1 MTGTYDF
8 AIAGLGAM
16 GSAAAY
22 HLARR
27 GASVL
32 GLDRYAPP
40 HTLGSSHGE
49 TRIIREAYF
58 EHPSYVP
65 IIQRAYELW
74 EQLED
79 ESGRDLFLQ
88 SGGVMVGPPD
98 STLVTGAEL
107 SARMHDLPYE
117 RLSPTEV
124 TERFP
129 ALTPAE
135 DTIAI
140 WDSRAG
146 ILFPEDCVRS
156 HLDIAMANGA
166 DLRFDEPVDSWE
178 PNGEGVRAADREGRI
193 QRRQAAAVRGRVDP
207 RARQRPPAAASRRER
222 QVLVWFEPTAN
233 PGLLLAADR
242 CPIFLWDHGQDR
254 HFYGFPNMG
263 SGVKVALMHQ
273 GEETEVDS
281 LDREVS
287 QRDEDAVR
295 AMLERYLP
303 SANGPALSAEV
314 CMFTNTPDTHF
325 LIDFHPEAPQ
335 TLIASPCSGHGFKFA
350 SAIGEILAE
359 LLADGRS
366 RLNIDLFRL
375 DRFGAARA

>member
-1 MTGTYDF
+1 MTATHDV

-22 HLARR
+22 HLAKR

-117 RLSPTEV
+117 RLSPAEV
-124 TERFP
+124 TNRFP

-156 HLDIAMANGA
+156 HLDIARSNGA
-166 DLRFDEPVDSWE
+166 DLRFDEPVESWE
-178 PNGEGVRAADREGRI
+178 PDGDGVSVRTASGEYSAGKLLLSAGAWIPSLMNGLRLPLV
-193 QRRQAAAVRGRVDP
+193 V
-207 RARQRPPAAASRRER
+207 ER
-222 QVLVWFEPTAN
+222 QVLVWFEPKAN
-233 PGLLLAADR
+233 PGHFAADR

-263 SGVKVALMHQ
+263 TGVKVALMHQ
-273 GEETEVDS
+273 GEDTEVDS

-295 AMLERYLP
+295 AMLELYLP
-303 SANGPALSAEV
+303 SANGPALSAQV

-325 LIDFHPEAPQ
+325 LVDFHPEAPQ
-335 TLIASPCSGHGFKFA
+335 ALIASPCSGHGFKFA

-366 RLNIDLFRL
+366 KLNIDLFRL

>member
-1 MTGTYDF
+1 MTDTYDV

-22 HLARR
+22 HLAKK
-27 GASVL
+27 GVSVL

-107 SARMHDLPYE
+107 SARMHHLPYE
-117 RLSPTEV
+117 RLSPEET

-156 HLDIAMANGA
+156 HLDIARANGA
-166 DLRFDEPVDSWE
+166 DLRYDEPVESWE
-178 PNGEGVRAADREGRI
+178 PDGEGVRIRTAKGEYSAGKLLLSAGAWIPSLANGLSLPLE
-193 QRRQAAAVRGRVDP
+193 V
-207 RARQRPPAAASRRER
+207 ER
-222 QVLVWFEPTAN
+222 QVLVWFEPKDN
-233 PGLLLAADR
+233 PGHFAPDR

-263 SGVKVALMHQ
+263 AGVKVALMHQ
-273 GEETEVDS
+273 GEEAEPDS
-281 LDREVS
+281 IDREVS
-287 QRDEDAVR
+287 QQDEDAVR

-303 SANGPALSAEV
+303 SANGPALSAQV

-325 LIDFHPEAPQ
+325 LIDFHPEASQ
-335 TLIASPCSGHGFKFA
+335 VLIGSPCSGHGFKFA

-359 LLADGRS
+359 LLVDGRS
-366 RLNIDLFRL
+366 RLDIDLFRL
-375 DRFGAARA
+375 DRFGVALA

>member
-1 MTGTYDF
+1 MTDTYDV

-22 HLARR
+22 HLAKK
-27 GASVL
+27 GVSVL

-79 ESGRDLFLQ
+79 ESGRELFLQ
-88 SGGVMVGPPD
+88 SGGVMVGHPD

-107 SARMHDLPYE
+107 SARMHHLPYD
-117 RLSPTEV
+117 RLSPAEV

-156 HLDIAMANGA
+156 HLEIARANGA
-166 DLRFDEPVDSWE
+166 DLRFDEPLESWE
-178 PNGEGVRAADREGRI
+178 ADGDGVRLSTAKGEYSAGKLLLSAGAWIPGLMNGLSLPLE
-193 QRRQAAAVRGRVDP
+193 V
-207 RARQRPPAAASRRER
+207 ER
-222 QVLVWFEPTAN
+222 QVLVWFEPKDN
-233 PGLLLAADR
+233 PGHFAPDL

-263 SGVKVALMHQ
+263 TGVKVALMHQ
-273 GEETEVDS
+273 GEEAYPDS
-281 LDREVS
+281 IDREVS
-287 QRDEDAVR
+287 LQDEDAVR

-303 SANGPALSAEV
+303 SANGPALSAQV

-335 TLIASPCSGHGFKFA
+335 TLIGSPCSGHGFKFA

-359 LLADGRS
+359 LLVDGRS

-375 DRFGAARA
+375 DRFTTART

>member
-1 MTGTYDF
+1 MTETYDF

-22 HLARR
+22 HLAKKDV
-27 GASVL
+27 SVL

-74 EQLED
+74 EQLEE
-79 ESGRDLFLQ
+79 ESGRNLFLQ

-107 SARMHDLPYE
+107 SARMHRLPYE
-117 RLSPTEV
+117 RLSPAEV

-156 HLDIAMANGA
+156 HLDIARANGA
-166 DLRFDEPVDSWE
+166 DLRFDEPVESWE
-178 PNGEGVRAADREGRI
+178 PDGEGVR
-193 QRRQAAAVRGRVDP
+193 VRTAKGEYSAGKLLLSAGAWIPGLMNGVSLP
-207 RARQRPPAAASRRER
+207 LEVER
-222 QVLVWFEPTAN
+222 QVLVWFEPKDS
-233 PGLLLAADR
+233 PGHFDPDR

-263 SGVKVALMHQ
+263 TGVKVALMHQ
-273 GEETEVDS
+273 GEETDVDS

-287 QRDEDAVR
+287 RRDEDAVR

-303 SANGPALSAEV
+303 SANGPALSAQV

-325 LIDFHPEAPQ
+325 LIDSHPEAPQ
-335 TLIASPCSGHGFKFA
+335 TLVASPCSGHGFKFA

-359 LLADGRS
+359 LLVDGRS

>member
-1 MTGTYDF
+1 MAHTYDV

-22 HLARR
+22 HLAKK

-40 HTLGSSHGE
+40 HTMGSSHGE

-74 EQLED
+74 EELER

-88 SGGVMVGPPD
+88 SGGVMVGPPEG
-98 STLVTGAEL
+98 TLVTGAEL
-107 SARMHDLPYE
+107 SARMHHLPYE
-117 RLSPTEV
+117 RLSPEET
-124 TERFP
+124 TKRFP

-146 ILFPEDCVRS
+146 ILFPEDCVS
-156 HLDIAMANGA
+156 AHLELAGANGA
-166 DLRFDEPVDSWE
+166 ALRYGEVVESWE
-178 PNGEGVRAADREGRI
+178 PDGEGVRVRTDGGEYAAGKLLLSAGAWMSQLANGLELPL
-193 QRRQAAAVRGRVDP
+193 AV
-207 RARQRPPAAASRRER
+207 ER
-222 QVLVWFEPTAN
+222 QVLVWFQPSGDPAHFTPE
-233 PGLLLAADR
+233 R

-254 HFYGFPNMG
+254 HFYGFPDMG

-273 GEETEVDS
+273 GQDTEIDAI
-281 LDREVS
+281 DREVNAA
-287 QRDEDAVR
+287 DENAVR

-303 SANGPALSAEV
+303 TANGPALSAKV

-325 LIDFHPEAPQ
+325 LIDFHPDAPQ

-359 LLADGRS
+359 LLTDGRS

-375 DRFGAARA
+375 DRFGAARTA

>member
-1 MTGTYDF
+1 MAHTYDV

-22 HLARR
+22 HLAKM
-27 GASVL
+27 GVSVL

-88 SGGVMVGPPD
+88 SGGVMVGHPD

-107 SARMHDLPYE
+107 SARMHHLPYE
-117 RLSPTEV
+117 RLSPAEV

-135 DTIAI
+135 GTVAI

-156 HLDIAMANGA
+156 HLDIARANGA
-166 DLRFDEPVDSWE
+166 DLRFDEPLESWE
-178 PNGEGVRAADREGRI
+178 ADGDGVRLGTGKGDYSAGRLLLSAGAWI
-193 QRRQAAAVRGRVDP
+193 PGLMNGVVLP
-207 RARQRPPAAASRRER
+207 LEVER
-222 QVLVWFEPTAN
+222 QVLVWFEPKDNSSHFA
-233 PGLLLAADR
+233 PDR

-263 SGVKVALMHQ
+263 TGVKVALMHQ
-273 GEETEVDS
+273 GEEADPDS
-281 LDREVS
+281 IDRDVS
-287 QRDEDAVR
+287 RDDENAVR

-303 SANGPALSAEV
+303 SANGPALSAQV

-325 LIDFHPEAPQ
+325 LIDFHPDAPQ

-359 LLADGRS
+359 LLVDGRS
-366 RLNIDLFRL
+366 RMNIDLFRL
-375 DRFGAARA
+375 DRFKAARA

>member
-1 MTGTYDF
+1 MTDTYDV

-22 HLARR
+22 HLAKM
-27 GASVL
+27 GVSVL

-107 SARMHDLPYE
+107 SARMHHLPYE
-117 RLSPTEV
+117 RLSPAEV
-124 TERFP
+124 TARFP

-146 ILFPEDCVRS
+146 ILFPGDCVRS
-156 HLDIAMANGA
+156 HLDIAKANGA
-166 DLRFDEPVDSWE
+166 DLRFDEPVESWQPDGDGVSVRTAKGE
-178 PNGEGVRAADREGRI
+178 YRAGKLLLSAGAWIPKLTNG
-193 QRRQAAAVRGRVDP
+193 VDLP
-207 RARQRPPAAASRRER
+207 LEVER
-222 QVLVWFEPTAN
+222 QVLVWFEPKDN
-233 PGLLLAADR
+233 PDHFAPDL

-263 SGVKVALMHQ
+263 TGVKVALMHQ
-273 GEETEVDS
+273 GVETDADS

-287 QRDEDAVR
+287 QDDENAVR

-303 SANGPALSAEV
+303 SANGPALSAQV

-359 LLADGRS
+359 LLVDGRS

-375 DRFGAARA
+375 DRFGAALA

>member
-1 MTGTYDF
+1 MTQTYDF

-22 HLARR
+22 HLAKR

-32 GLDRYAPP
+32 GLDRFAPP

-107 SARMHDLPYE
+107 SARMHHLPYE
-117 RLSPTEV
+117 RLSPAEV

-156 HLDIAMANGA
+156 HLDIARANGA
-166 DLRFDEPVDSWE
+166 DLRFDEPVRSWE
-178 PNGEGVRAADREGRI
+178 PDGDGVRLRTGKGEYSAGKLLLSAGAWIPGLMNGVSLPLE
-193 QRRQAAAVRGRVDP
+193 V
-207 RARQRPPAAASRRER
+207 ER
-222 QVLVWFEPTAN
+222 QVLVWFEPKDN
-233 PGLLLAADR
+233 PGHFAPDR

-263 SGVKVALMHQ
+263 TGVKVALMHQ
-273 GEETEVDS
+273 GEETEPDS

-287 QRDEDAVR
+287 QQDEDAVR

-303 SANGPALSAEV
+303 SANGPALSAQV

-335 TLIASPCSGHGFKFA
+335 TLVASPCSGHGFKFA
-350 SAIGEILAE
+350 GAIGEILAE

-366 RLNIDLFRL
+366 RLNIELFRL
-375 DRFGAARA
+375 DRFKAARA

>member
-1 MTGTYDF
+1 MAHTYDV

-22 HLARR
+22 HLAKM
-27 GASVL
+27 GVSVL

-74 EQLED
+74 EQLGD

-107 SARMHDLPYE
+107 SARMHHLPYD
-117 RLSPTEV
+117 RLSPAEV

-156 HLDIAMANGA
+156 HLDIAQAKGA
-166 DLRFDEPVDSWE
+166 DLRFDEPVESWQPDGDGVSVRTAKGE
-178 PNGEGVRAADREGRI
+178 YSAGRLLLSAGAWIPKLTNG
-193 QRRQAAAVRGRVDP
+193 VDLP
-207 RARQRPPAAASRRER
+207 LEVER
-222 QVLVWFEPTAN
+222 QVLVWFEPKDNTGHFA
-233 PGLLLAADR
+233 PDL
-242 CPIFLWDHGQDR
+242 CPIFLWDHGRDR

-263 SGVKVALMHQ
+263 TGVKVALMHQ
-273 GEETEVDS
+273 GEETGPDS
-281 LDREVS
+281 IDREVS
-287 QRDEDAVR
+287 QDDENAVR

-303 SANGPALSAEV
+303 SANGPALSAQV

-359 LLADGRS
+359 LLVDGRS
-366 RLNIDLFRL
+366 GLNIDLFRL
-375 DRFGAARA
+375 DRFGAALA

>member
-1 MTGTYDF
+1 MTDTYDF

-22 HLARR
+22 HLARK

-74 EQLED
+74 EQLEE
-79 ESGRDLFLQ
+79 ESGRKLFLQ

-98 STLVTGAEL
+98 CALVTGAEL
-107 SARMHDLPYE
+107 SARTHHLPYE
-117 RLSPTEV
+117 RLTPAEV

-135 DTIAI
+135 GTVAI

-156 HLDIAMANGA
+156 HLDIARANGA
-166 DLRFDEPVDSWE
+166 DLRFDEPVESWE
-178 PNGEGVRAADREGRI
+178 ADGEGVRVRTAKGEYRAGRLLLAAGAWIPGLANGLRLPL
-193 QRRQAAAVRGRVDP
+193 VV
-207 RARQRPPAAASRRER
+207 ER
-222 QVLVWFEPTAN
+222 QVLVWFEPDAN
-233 PGLLLAADR
+233 PDYFSPDR

-273 GEETEVDS
+273 GEETEVDT

-303 SANGPALSAEV
+303 SANGPALSAQV

-359 LLADGRS
+359 LLADGHS

>member
-1 MTGTYDF
+1 MTQTYDV

-22 HLARR
+22 HLAKR
-27 GASVL
+27 GVSVL

-107 SARMHDLPYE
+107 SARMHNLPYE
-117 RLSPTEV
+117 RLSPGEV

-156 HLDIAMANGA
+156 HLDIARANGA
-166 DLRFDEPVDSWE
+166 DLRFDEPVESWE
-178 PNGEGVRAADREGRI
+178 PDGEGVRLRTAKGEYGAGKLLLSAGAWIPSLMNGVSLPLE
-193 QRRQAAAVRGRVDP
+193 V
-207 RARQRPPAAASRRER
+207 ER
-222 QVLVWFEPTAN
+222 QVLVWFEPKVN
-233 PGLLLAADR
+233 PGHFDPDR

-263 SGVKVALMHQ
+263 AGVKVALMHQ
-273 GEETEVDS
+273 GEEAEPDS
-281 LDREVS
+281 IDREVS

-303 SANGPALSAEV
+303 SANGPTLSAQV

-335 TLIASPCSGHGFKFA
+335 TLIGSPCSGHGFKFA

-359 LLADGRS
+359 LLVDGRS

-375 DRFGAARA
+375 DRFKAARA

>member
-1 MTGTYDF
+1 MTDTYDF

-22 HLARR
+22 HLAKK

-74 EQLED
+74 EQLEE

-107 SARMHDLPYE
+107 SARMHHLPYE
-117 RLSPTEV
+117 RLSPAEV

-156 HLDIAMANGA
+156 HLDVARANGA
-166 DLRFDEPVDSWE
+166 DLRFDEPVESWE
-178 PNGEGVRAADREGRI
+178 PDGDGVRLRTGKGEYSAGKLLLSAGAWIPGLMNGVSLPLE
-193 QRRQAAAVRGRVDP
+193 V
-207 RARQRPPAAASRRER
+207 ER
-222 QVLVWFEPTAN
+222 QVLVWFEPKAN
-233 PGLLLAADR
+233 PGHFDPDR

-263 SGVKVALMHQ
+263 TGVKVALMHQ

-287 QRDEDAVR
+287 QQDEEAVR

-303 SANGPALSAEV
+303 SANGPALSAQV

-325 LIDFHPEAPQ
+325 LIDFHPETPQ

-359 LLADGRS
+359 LLSDGRS

>member
-1 MTGTYDF
+1 MAQTYDV

-22 HLARR
+22 HLAKK
-27 GASVL
+27 GVSVL
-32 GLDRYAPP
+32 GLDRFAPP

-88 SGGVMVGPPD
+88 SGGVMVGHPD

-107 SARMHDLPYE
+107 SAQMHHLPYD
-117 RLSPTEV
+117 RLSPAEV

-135 DTIAI
+135 DTVAI

-146 ILFPEDCVRS
+146 ILYPEDCVRS
-156 HLDIAMANGA
+156 HLDIARANGA
-166 DLRFDEPVDSWE
+166 DLRFDEPLESWE
-178 PNGEGVRAADREGRI
+178 PDGEGVRLRTAKGEYGVGKLLLSAGAWIPSLANGLSLPLE
-193 QRRQAAAVRGRVDP
+193 V
-207 RARQRPPAAASRRER
+207 ER
-222 QVLVWFEPTAN
+222 QVLVWFKPKDN
-233 PGLLLAADR
+233 PGHFAPDR

-263 SGVKVALMHQ
+263 TGVKVALMHQ
-273 GEETEVDS
+273 GEEADPDS
-281 LDREVS
+281 IDRDVS
-287 QRDEDAVR
+287 RQDEDAVR

-303 SANGPALSAEV
+303 SANGPALSAQV

-325 LIDFHPEAPQ
+325 LIDFHPESPQ
-335 TLIASPCSGHGFKFA
+335 TLIGSPCSGHGFKFA

-359 LLADGRS
+359 LLVDGRS

-375 DRFGAARA
+375 DRFTTARA

>member
-1 MTGTYDF
+1 MTNTYDF

-22 HLARR
+22 HLAKR

-32 GLDRYAPP
+32 GLDRFAPP

-74 EQLED
+74 EQLEA

-107 SARMHDLPYE
+107 SARMHHLPYD
-117 RLSPTEV
+117 RLSPAEV

-156 HLDIAMANGA
+156 HLDIARANGA
-166 DLRFDEPVDSWE
+166 DLRFDEPVESWE
-178 PNGEGVRAADREGRI
+178 PDGEGVRLRTEKGEY
-193 QRRQAAAVRGRVDP
+193 
-207 RARQRPPAAASRRER
+207 RAGKLLLSAGAWIPGLMNGVSLPLEVER
-222 QVLVWFEPTAN
+222 QVLVWFEPKDN
-233 PGLLLAADR
+233 PGHFDPDR

-263 SGVKVALMHQ
+263 TGVKVALMHQ
-273 GEETEVDS
+273 GEETEVHL

-287 QRDEDAVR
+287 QQDEDAVR

-303 SANGPALSAEV
+303 SANGPALSAQV

-335 TLIASPCSGHGFKFA
+335 ALIASPCSGHGFKFA

>member
-1 MTGTYDF
+1 MTETYDV

-22 HLARR
+22 HLARK
-27 GASVL
+27 GVSVL

-74 EQLED
+74 EQLEE
-79 ESGRDLFLQ
+79 ESGRSLFLQ
-88 SGGVMVGPPD
+88 SGGLMVGPPD
-98 STLVTGAEL
+98 GVLVVGAEL
-107 SARMHDLPYE
+107 SARTHHLPYE
-117 RLSPTEV
+117 RLSPAEV
-124 TERFP
+124 TGRYP

-146 ILFPEDCVRS
+146 ILFPEECVRS
-156 HLDIAMANGA
+156 HLEIASGGGA
-166 DLRFDEPVDSWE
+166 DFRFDEPLESWE
-178 PNGEGVRAADREGRI
+178 PDGGGVRLRTAKGEYRAGKLLLSAGAWI
-193 QRRQAAAVRGRVDP
+193 PSLTNGVDLP
-207 RARQRPPAAASRRER
+207 LEVER
-222 QVLVWFEPTAN
+222 QVLVWFEPKGN
-233 PGLLLAADR
+233 PGDFTPDR

-254 HFYGFPNMG
+254 HFYGFPDMG
-263 SGVKVALMHQ
+263 TGVKVALMHQ
-273 GEETEVDS
+273 GEEAEPDS
-281 LDREVS
+281 IDREVS
-287 QRDEDAVR
+287 QRDENAVR
-295 AMLERYLP
+295 AMIERYIP
-303 SANGPALSAEV
+303 SANGRALSAQV

-325 LIDFHPEAPQ
+325 LIDFHPETPQ

-350 SAIGEILAE
+350 SAIGEILAD
-359 LLADGRS
+359 LLVDGRS

-375 DRFGAARA
+375 DRFGAVRA

>member
-1 MTGTYDF
+1 MTATYDV

-22 HLARR
+22 HLAKR

-32 GLDRYAPP
+32 GLDRYSPP

-98 STLVTGAEL
+98 SALVTGAEL
-107 SARMHDLPYE
+107 SARMHALPYE
-117 RLSPTEV
+117 RLSPAEV
-124 TERFP
+124 TNRFP

-156 HLDIAMANGA
+156 HLDIARSNGA
-166 DLRFDEPVDSWE
+166 DLRFDEPVESWE
-178 PNGEGVRAADREGRI
+178 PDGDGVSVRTASGEYSAGKLLLSAGAWIPSLMNGLRLPLV
-193 QRRQAAAVRGRVDP
+193 V
-207 RARQRPPAAASRRER
+207 ER
-222 QVLVWFEPTAN
+222 QVLVWFEPKAN
-233 PGLLLAADR
+233 RGHFSPDR

-263 SGVKVALMHQ
+263 TGVKVALMHQ
-273 GEETEVDS
+273 GEDTEVDS

-295 AMLERYLP
+295 AMLELYLP
-303 SANGPALSAEV
+303 SANGPALSAQV

-325 LIDFHPEAPQ
+325 LVDFHPEAPQ
-335 TLIASPCSGHGFKFA
+335 ALIASPCSGHGFKFA

-366 RLNIDLFRL
+366 KLNIDLFRL

>member
-1 MTGTYDF
+1 MTDTYDV

-22 HLARR
+22 HLAKM
-27 GASVL
+27 GVSVL

-107 SARMHDLPYE
+107 SARMHHLPYE
-117 RLSPTEV
+117 RLSPAEV
-124 TERFP
+124 TARFS

-156 HLDIAMANGA
+156 HLDIAKANGA
-166 DLRFDEPVDSWE
+166 DLRFDESVESWQPDGDGVSVRTAKGEYRAGKLLLSAGAWIPKLTNGVDLPLE
-178 PNGEGVRAADREGRI
+178 V
-193 QRRQAAAVRGRVDP
+193 
-207 RARQRPPAAASRRER
+207 ER
-222 QVLVWFEPTAN
+222 QVLVWFEPKDN
-233 PGLLLAADR
+233 PDHFAPDL

-263 SGVKVALMHQ
+263 TGVKVALMHQ
-273 GEETEVDS
+273 GVETDADS

-287 QRDEDAVR
+287 QDDENAVR

-303 SANGPALSAEV
+303 SANGPALSAQV

-359 LLADGRS
+359 LLVDGRS

-375 DRFGAARA
+375 DRFGAALA

>member
-1 MTGTYDF
+1 MAHTYDV

-22 HLARR
+22 HLAKR

-88 SGGVMVGPPD
+88 SGGVMVGHPD

-107 SARMHDLPYE
+107 SARMHHLPYE
-117 RLSPTEV
+117 RLSPAEV
-124 TERFP
+124 GERFP

-135 DTIAI
+135 GTIAI

-146 ILFPEDCVRS
+146 ILFPEDCVRA
-156 HLDIAMANGA
+156 HLDIARANDA
-166 DLRFDEPVDSWE
+166 DLRFDEPLESWQAD
-178 PNGEGVRAADREGRI
+178 GEGVRLRTAKGDYNAGKLLLSAGAWIPGLMNGISLPLE
-193 QRRQAAAVRGRVDP
+193 V
-207 RARQRPPAAASRRER
+207 ER
-222 QVLVWFEPTAN
+222 QVLVWFEPKDN
-233 PGLLLAADR
+233 PVHFAPDR

-263 SGVKVALMHQ
+263 AGVKVALMHQ
-273 GEETEVDS
+273 GEEAEPDS
-281 LDREVS
+281 IDRQVS
-287 QRDEDAVR
+287 QDDENAVR

-303 SANGPALSAEV
+303 SANGPALSAQV

-335 TLIASPCSGHGFKFA
+335 ALIASPCSGHGFKFA

-359 LLADGRS
+359 LLVDGRS

-375 DRFGAARA
+375 DRFKAARA

>member
-1 MTGTYDF
+1 MTLTYDF

-22 HLARR
+22 HLAKR
-27 GASVL
+27 GVSVL

-74 EQLED
+74 EQLEE
-79 ESGRDLFLQ
+79 ESGRNLFLQ

-107 SARMHDLPYE
+107 SARMHHLPYD
-117 RLSPTEV
+117 RLSPAEV

-156 HLDIAMANGA
+156 HLDIARANGA
-166 DLRFDEPVDSWE
+166 DLRFDEPVEAWE
-178 PNGEGVRAADREGRI
+178 PDGAGVRLRTAKGEY
-193 QRRQAAAVRGRVDP
+193 
-207 RARQRPPAAASRRER
+207 RAGKLLLSAGAWIPGLMNGVSLPLEVER
-222 QVLVWFEPTAN
+222 QVLVWFEPKDN
-233 PGLLLAADR
+233 PGHFAPDR

-263 SGVKVALMHQ
+263 TGVKVALMHQ
-273 GEETEVDS
+273 GEETEPDS

-287 QRDEDAVR
+287 PQDEDAVR

-303 SANGPALSAEV
+303 SANGPALSAQV

-335 TLIASPCSGHGFKFA
+335 ALVASPCSGHGFKFA

-359 LLADGRS
+359 LLVDGRS

-375 DRFGAARA
+375 DRFGAALA